1 VNALRREIA
10 AAAIGTMTRVTP
22 DSAARRFRFGRE
34 FVGFAGHFPGDPILP
49 AVAQL
54 AAVISLAEDLAGTPL
69 RLVAVDTAKFMS
81 PVRPD
86 EEVEV
91 AVTRRASAPD
101 WFCDATVAAGEMTAA
116 SFRLRLATGA

>member
-10 AAAIGTMTRVTP
+10 ASAIGGMTIVAP
-22 DSAARRFRFGRE
+22 DSVARRYRFRRE

-54 AAVISLAEDLAGTPL
+54 AAVMSLAEEQAGTPL
-69 RLVAVDTAKFMS
+69 RLVAVDAAKFMS

-86 EEVEV
+86 DEIEV
-91 AVTRRASAPD
+91 ALTRRASAPG
-101 WFCDATVAAGEMTAA
+101 WLCDAIVAAGAKTAA
-116 SFRLRLATGA
+116 SFQLLVATDA